1 MKICSEYPIE
11 NESTSAVKEILRY
24 YRRNRFDLNRTT
36 AMGCIN
42 SKSDAL
48 GAQSGNQDGEQ
59 RVELVLRAKRQNVF
73 TAGVDMSKTPVE
85 TKVIPK
91 SDSQKHIICNL
102 FFRLMHVLML

>member
-1 MKICSEYPIE
+1 
-11 NESTSAVKEILRY
+11 
-24 YRRNRFDLNRTT
+24 
-36 AMGCIN
+36 MGCIN

-48 GAQSGNQDGEQ
+48 RAQSGNHEGEQ

-91 SDSQKHIICNL
+91 SDSQKHIICI
-102 FFRLMHVLML
+102 FFIHL